1 MPYKC
6 YRDIIQI
13 ETDFMVKMLGKLE
26 CQFVICADPVMYS
39 VSKLDGSEAFAIH
52 CLRYDY
58 DSQLTTNY
66 EAGAAPKGIALEKIG
81 KHEESKARTSTCNPQ
96 ESIPLFS
103 ILLTGPIFASGKV
116 PIPKTMES
124 IIDNCQ
130 LSKKHHR
137 LERNCG
143 PQSRAQHRDLTRSK
157 GYL

>member
-6 YRDIIQI
+6 HGDIIQI

-39 VSKLDGSEAFAIH
+39 GSKLDGSEAFAIH
-52 CLRYDY
+52 YLRYDY

-96 ESIPLFS
+96 EFIPLFA
-103 ILLTGPIFASGKV
+103 IPLTSPIFASGKV
-116 PIPKTMES
+116 PIPYTMEL
-124 IIDNCQ
+124 IISTIASYRKSVFAQYSVDLLVMGMRLDN
-130 LSKKHHR
+130 LDI
-137 LERNCG
+137 E
-143 PQSRAQHRDLTRSK
+143 
-157 GYL
+157 